1 MLKIPPP
8 PEAPQSSEQWLH
20 ELATYYRQLVSYHQQ
35 AAQTAARQLAH
46 LEVLLGYDPQLE
58 SQDWLT
64 EAHTI
69 DSTQE
74 RLDSSSSVLQL
85 SPSQPSSDNQL
96 INRIAALL
104 VIERGHAVHIDY
116 IVRKL
121 YGQPKG
127 ENLESLKAEVISAL
141 KEGEA
146 QRMWSAVPDAPDCWT
161 LDQGELTPTHKEE
174 TTLTTAEVIRLL
186 NISQKTLSR
195 IKSKY
200 VEELQ
205 EGTHYLVDSRN
216 WHHWKAAGVELLRN
230 LVKQSYNPSRSKAR

>member
-8 PEAPQSSEQWLH
+8 PDPPQSSEQWLN

-64 EAHTI
+64 EAQTI
-69 DSTQE
+69 DSTQK
-74 RLDSSSSVLQL
+74 RLDLASFPQL
-85 SPSQPSSDNQL
+85 SPYESNSTKGL
-96 INRIAALL
+96 IKQIAALL
-104 VIERGHAVHIDY
+104 VIERGHVLHIDY

-121 YGQPKG
+121 YGQPNS
-127 ENLESLKAEVISAL
+127 ENLDSLKAEVMSAL
-141 KEGEA
+141 EEGEA
-146 QRMWSAVPDAPDCWT
+146 QRMWSSVPDAPDCWT
-161 LDQGELTPTHKEE
+161 LDQDELTPIDKEE

-200 VEELQ
+200 AEELL

-216 WHHWKAAGVELLRN
+216 WHHWKSAGVELLRN
-230 LVKQSYNPSRSKAR
+230 LVKQSNQTSRSKAR